1 MTVALQFHKVLNI
14 RRSESNARLR
24 CTLGDKAT
32 ISRLARAKIP
42 LIKTWP
48 TRNTRKRTTYEA
60 RQDATLAGVWLW
72 LFGEHPAMTKGETLA
87 CYNPASPACY
97 KPPSVTALSSAAAT
111 TKERAGSIPSR
122 ETHVR

>member
-1 MTVALQFHKVLNI
+1 M
-14 RRSESNARLR
+14 
-24 CTLGDKAT
+24 
-32 ISRLARAKIP
+32 
-42 LIKTWP
+42 
-48 TRNTRKRTTYEA
+48 
-60 RQDATLAGVWLW
+60 LAGVWLW

-122 ETHVR
+122 ETHSGGSPLLFTLSQQAGLVVGAR